1 MCEGFLVTKP
11 CFCLVVSNKPCSFF
25 TYVGRLSRKRNREML
40 HPISGGF
47 FILQLHDELLYEV
60 AEDDVI
66 QVELCSCFFLAI
78 YSITM
83 FKRALIEMDLLLM
96 CAKGPAKEML
106 NWLKNYIY
114 IRDSFTFRLEPSLW
128 LKFITSFPVPVG
140 AVLPV
145 SPQDMSEIA

>member
-1 MCEGFLVTKP
+1 MLFLHLCRKAVKEEKQRDVASHQWRFLYP
-11 CFCLVVSNKPCSFF
+11 SAPWWAPLWSCRRWCDP
-25 TYVGRLSRKRNREML
+25 GRAV
-40 HPISGGF
+40 
-47 FILQLHDELLYEV
+47 QLF
-60 AEDDVI
+60 
-66 QVELCSCFFLAI
+66 FFLAI